1 MRVNIKKRGLSP
13 VVATVLLILMVVVVV
28 SMIFVWARGFFEDQT
43 EGSERPVGELCSS
56 VDFIANIVVG
66 GLEIVNRG
74 NVDIDGFE
82 VKKSLNGLSEIEKI
96 NTGVLVGDSLIES
109 TFTIDMEDGAS
120 TPESIEMFA
129 VLKESSSENTFTCYS
144 DPEFL
149 VI

>member
-13 VVATVLLILMVVVVV
+13 VVATVLLILMVVVVI

-96 NTGVLVGDSLIES
+96 NTGVSAGDNLIKN
-109 TFTIDMEDGAS
+109 TFTKEMGNGD
-120 TPESIEMFA
+120 TPERIEMFA
-129 VLKESSSENTFTCYS
+129 VLKESSSENTFTCYN